1 MQSMDSSTRKR
12 RRSEFFRQFF
22 EEDEESMFLEM
33 AYVLDHVRYRVE
45 SQSLTRRPMRTG
57 PLSGHIFV
65 HELLQGHEARAYENL
80 RMAPRLFLKLRD
92 VLINKGLMK
101 DTTNLTCTEQLA
113 IFLHALGHGV
123 SNRVLSERFH
133 HSGET
138 ISRHFNA
145 VLKAVV
151 SLKREYI
158 NLPQNDVQV
167 HPHVRH
173 NKIFYPYLKNAVGA
187 IDGTHIPALVRKNK
201 ATRYRNRKGW
211 ISQNVMAACSF
222 DLQFQYVAVG
232 WEGSTAD
239 MRVLRWALESGG
251 FSVPEGKYYLVDSGY
266 ANTDKFL
273 APYRSHRY
281 HLSEFLNLG
290 RDEVDG
296 VGDVR
301 DEIHS
306 DVANEDNVGGAQL
319 RTMITGQL
327 WGGRNALVS
336 IGCEIIHITRS
347 RREGGPG
354 YTIIGQPVTRR
365 GATFM
370 GVQDIEE
377 GYAFIASVN
386 EGLQPDAPI
395 IVSDTTPTPSDET
408 NGINRPLLPDTPPAT
423 ADLPDLTPTEIL
435 PQSSQPVYHQ
445 LSYSAE

>member
-1 MQSMDSSTRKR
+1 
-12 RRSEFFRQFF
+12 
-22 EEDEESMFLEM
+22 M

-145 VLKAVV
+145 VLKVVV

-158 NLPQNDVQV
+158 NLAQNDVQL

-173 NKIFYPYLKNAVGA
+173 NKIFYPYFKNAVRA

-211 ISQNVMAACSF
+211 ISQNVMATCSF

-239 MRVLRWALESGG
+239 MRVLRWHWR
-251 FSVPEGKYYLVDSGY
+251 V
-266 ANTDKFL
+266 
-273 APYRSHRY
+273 
-281 HLSEFLNLG
+281 
-290 RDEVDG
+290 G
-296 VGDVR
+296 V
-301 DEIHS
+301 
-306 DVANEDNVGGAQL
+306 
-319 RTMITGQL
+319 
-327 WGGRNALVS
+327 LVS
-336 IGCEIIHITRS
+336 QKENIIWLTLDTRTLISFLHLTVLIDIICLSFLIWAEVIDITIQMNCS
-347 RREGGPG
+347 
-354 YTIIGQPVTRR
+354 
-365 GATFM
+365 
-370 GVQDIEE
+370 
-377 GYAFIASVN
+377 
-386 EGLQPDAPI
+386 
-395 IVSDTTPTPSDET
+395 TTGMH
-408 NGINRPLLPDTPPAT
+408 N
-423 ADLPDLTPTEIL
+423 
-435 PQSSQPVYHQ
+435 
-445 LSYSAE
+445 

>member
-1 MQSMDSSTRKR
+1 
-12 RRSEFFRQFF
+12 
-22 EEDEESMFLEM
+22 M
-33 AYVLDHVRYRVE
+33 AYVLDHVRHRVE

-57 PLSGHIFV
+57 PLSGHIFI

-158 NLPQNDVQV
+158 NLPENDVQV

-173 NKIFYPYLKNAVGA
+173 NKIFYPYFKNAVGA

-273 APYRSHRY
+273 APHRSHRY

-290 RDEVDG
+290 RGNRYSGPNELFNHRHAQLRNVIERAFGVLKMRFKCLRCTPYYPFRTQTRIALACCVLHNFIRREEGSDILFNMSQDEVDG

-327 WGGRNALVS
+327 WGGRNVS
-336 IGCEIIHITRS
+336 
-347 RREGGPG
+347 
-354 YTIIGQPVTRR
+354 
-365 GATFM
+365 
-370 GVQDIEE
+370 
-377 GYAFIASVN
+377 
-386 EGLQPDAPI
+386 
-395 IVSDTTPTPSDET
+395 
-408 NGINRPLLPDTPPAT
+408 
-423 ADLPDLTPTEIL
+423 
-435 PQSSQPVYHQ
+435 
-445 LSYSAE
+445 